1 MMNEKSV
8 VSTIEK
14 NVFPIMSEMLLLVKK
29 AIKANKI
36 LETMRSFTS
45 LPNILYNRITRKY
58 GVKILAVKN
67 LKVLLMA
74 LRIAGKYTDK
84 YKIIELM
91 MFTDCKSPHSE
102 DFFLYLFIMALF
114 DPNFTA
120 NKSINS

>member
-45 LPNILYNRITRKY
+45 LPNIIYNRITRKY

-114 DPNFTA
+114 DPSFTA

>member
-1 MMNEKSV
+1 MNEKSV

-45 LPNILYNRITRKY
+45 LPNIIYNRITRKY

-114 DPNFTA
+114 DPSFTA

>member
-1 MMNEKSV
+1 MNEKSV

-29 AIKANKI
+29 AIKGNKI

-45 LPNILYNRITRKY
+45 LPNIIYNRITRKY

-91 MFTDCKSPHSE
+91 MFTDCKSPHS
-102 DFFLYLFIMALF
+102 
-114 DPNFTA
+114 
-120 NKSINS
+120 

>member
-8 VSTIEK
+8 ISTIEK

-45 LPNILYNRITRKY
+45 LPNIIYNRITRKY

-114 DPNFTA
+114 DPSFTA

>member
-45 LPNILYNRITRKY
+45 LPNIIYNRITRKY

-114 DPNFTA
+114 DPSFTA
-120 NKSINS
+120 NKSINT

>member
-114 DPNFTA
+114 DPSFTA

>member
-1 MMNEKSV
+1 MNEKSF

-91 MFTDCKSPHSE
+91 MFTDCKSPHS
-102 DFFLYLFIMALF
+102 
-114 DPNFTA
+114 
-120 NKSINS
+120 

>member
-1 MMNEKSV
+1 
-8 VSTIEK
+8 
-14 NVFPIMSEMLLLVKK
+14 MLLLVKK

-45 LPNILYNRITRKY
+45 LPNIIYNRITRKY

-114 DPNFTA
+114 DPSFTA